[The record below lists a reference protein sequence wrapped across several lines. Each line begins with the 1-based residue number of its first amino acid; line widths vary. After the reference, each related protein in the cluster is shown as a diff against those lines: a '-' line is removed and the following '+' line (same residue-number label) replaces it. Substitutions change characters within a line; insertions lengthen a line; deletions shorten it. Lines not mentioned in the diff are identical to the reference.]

1 MAVRE
6 RQRES
11 KVAEDGGG
19 SNACGISSSGDPSI
33 SSRNSRANR
42 QSLLA
47 SPSNLRLRCRTFP
60 TSPLPLVTKLANGD
74 PGALP
79 GPRSGPSGLPGEAQG
94 PVARAGA
101 DLGDCELDG
110 EGGISAEETETELVN
125 RAPVERTVVS

>member
-1 MAVRE
+1 MVEVRTHAESPRAAIHPSQAVTPVRT
-6 RQRES
+6 
-11 KVAEDGGG
+11 ATLP
-19 SNACGISSSGDPSI
+19 C
-33 SSRNSRANR
+33 
-42 QSLLA
+42 LLA

-110 EGGISAEETETELVN
+110 EGGISADETETELVN